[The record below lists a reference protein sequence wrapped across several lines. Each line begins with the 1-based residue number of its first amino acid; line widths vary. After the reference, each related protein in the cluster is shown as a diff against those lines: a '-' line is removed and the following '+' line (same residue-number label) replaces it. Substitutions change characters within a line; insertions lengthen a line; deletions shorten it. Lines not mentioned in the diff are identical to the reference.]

1 MTCAV
6 PATSSPTA
14 RLRVCARVCKDWRA
28 RAESA
33 ASLLTVLD
41 MSKTFADLGDVQ
53 ASLQATGSRLVALDL
68 SRTWCLADTAERAG
82 ELAALI
88 KPTAPT
94 LTSLAMS
101 EAEIADAASP
111 ALFQVIG
118 TGSKLEHLDLCGNPQ
133 LRSYRS
139 MKGARGV
146 QDVQAESKFTVH

>member
-1 MTCAV
+1 MKWSGGDFCRGVRAFATCSSGKGSLACRGRAV
-6 PATSSPTA
+6 CRHCGA
-14 RLRVCARVCKDWRA
+14 R
-28 RAESA
+28 
-33 ASLLTVLD
+33 
-41 MSKTFADLGDVQ
+41 
-53 ASLQATGSRLVALDL
+53 
-68 SRTWCLADTAERAG
+68 